1 MPNTKVKKIVY
12 GVFTG
17 LAFLSIFLP
26 YMLNTIAILDIP
38 IMIIKITAVLI
49 VGLLMLHTCFS
60 QRKIPAFFVLVNFI
74 CIINIII
81 TYINKG
87 YLTYA
92 IWGNFILLNTI
103 IAIIYLGIKSD
114 LKWFLQLI
122 IISLITVLLFNTMTI
137 IHTYIQYGTLKPD
150 IEYDYLFLCGNYNG
164 FIQWYY
170 LLQLVLYI
178 YACIYSGNGKI
189 LLLFIGFAILI
200 TMIIMRSV
208 TSSVIFLILDI
219 LLLFLNKKPLEK
231 LFNIFTYMTFNFL
244 LFISVIIFR
253 VQNSAFFAEILKIV
267 GKNTTFTGRTQ
278 IWDSAISAIM
288 QRPVLGYGYEFTE
301 QVEERLTDI
310 NAHNMYLQLLYE
322 GGFIECAIYFVIIGF
337 TVKEILNIENK
348 NLKLALEAFLG
359 VFFLCFM
366 TQVHTIYF
374 RYTVPAIMYFVA
386 RKLRESNERKEV
398 AE

>member
-1 MPNTKVKKIVY
+1 MPNTKTKKTVY

-49 VGLLMLHTCFS
+49 FGLLMLHTCFS
-60 QRKIPAFFVLVNFI
+60 QRKIPIFFVLVNFI

-92 IWGNFILLNTI
+92 IWGNCILLNTI
-103 IAIIYLGIKSD
+103 IAIIYLGMKVD

-122 IISLITVLLFNTMTI
+122 IISLITVLLLNTITI
-137 IHTYIQYGTLKPD
+137 IHTYVQYGTLNPGIKH
-150 IEYDYLFLCGNYNG
+150 DYLFLCGNYNG

-170 LLQLVLYI
+170 LLQMILFI
-178 YACIYSGNGKI
+178 YTCIYPGNGKI

-208 TSSVIFLILDI
+208 TSSVIFFILDI
-219 LLLFLNKKPLEK
+219 LLLFLNIKPFER
-231 LFNIFTYMTFNFL
+231 LFNIFSYMIFNFI
-244 LFISVIIFR
+244 LFISIIIFR
-253 VQNSAFFAEILKIV
+253 VQNSDFFAKILKIV
-267 GKNTTFTGRTQ
+267 GKNITFSGRTQ

-288 QRPVLGYGYEFTE
+288 QRPFLGYGYEFTE
-301 QVEERLTDI
+301 QIVTRLTNI

-322 GGFIECAIYFVIIGF
+322 GGFIEFTIYFVIIGF
-337 TVKEILNIENK
+337 TVKEILKIENR
-348 NLKLALEAFLG
+348 NLKLGLEAFLG